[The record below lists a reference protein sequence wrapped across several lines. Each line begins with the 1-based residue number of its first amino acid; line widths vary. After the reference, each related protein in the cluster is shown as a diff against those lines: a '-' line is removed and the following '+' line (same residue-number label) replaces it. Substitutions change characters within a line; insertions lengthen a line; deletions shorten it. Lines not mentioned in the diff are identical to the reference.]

1 MEENKKPILVL
12 GIGNLLF
19 KDGGVG
25 IHVVQKMMDM
35 DLPPS
40 VEVIDGGKRSTGA
53 IYISEKKRK
62 AIVITA
68 LKAGGTPGTIYRF
81 PEQAFEEKRKGFERS
96 IEEIEI
102 TDDLSKAHML
112 GKNPDEVIFI
122 GVEPEDIGEKN
133 MKHDSTLTP
142 LIEGKLPEIIEAVMR
157 EIRNKSM

>member
-35 DLPPS
+35 ELPPT

-53 IYISEKKRK
+53 IYISEKKKK
-62 AIVITA
+62 AIVITSM
-68 LKAGGTPGTIYRF
+68 KAGGPPGSIYRF
-81 PEQAFEEKRKGFERS
+81 AEQGFEEKRTGYERS

-102 TDDLSKAHML
+102 TADLMAAHML
-112 GKNPDEVIFI
+112 GRNPEEVIFI
-122 GVEPEDIGEKN
+122 GVEPEDIGDLGDMN
-133 MKHDSTLTP
+133 LDSELTP
-142 LIEGKLPEIIEAVMR
+142 VIEGKITEIIEAVMR
-157 EIRNKSM
+157 EIRN